1 MTWLFAGPLLVL
13 LLGIAALL
21 PYASLSTAARNT
33 RRPSG
38 RRSARRSA
46 RRTRRELHHAAAF
59 LRDAALV
66 PLVVLLLLQG
76 TLFAVHH
83 YVVPD
88 DTTLS
93 ELFGEYHPEVSLHA
107 PDLEAWNDTIEAN
120 RRDLAYAEWQ
130 QRQGLIP
137 ASVVPPSEVLMEHW
151 PLHIVFLVLPLGYL
165 TWFFRRRYVAAARS
179 YHRGVAQR
187 QKQYA
192 LRAAAP

>member
-1 MTWLFAGPLLVL
+1 MTWLFAGPLLVF

-21 PYASLSTAARNT
+21 PYPSLATAARNT
-33 RRPSG
+33 RRSNG
-38 RRSARRSA
+38 RRST
-46 RRTRRELHHAAAF
+46 RRTRRELHHVTTF

-66 PLVVLLLLQG
+66 PLVALLLLQG

-83 YVVPD
+83 YAVPD

-107 PDLEAWNDTIEAN
+107 PDLEAWNDAIEAN
-120 RRDLAYAEWQ
+120 QRDLAYADWQ

-151 PLHIVFLVLPLGYL
+151 PLHIVFLVLPLAYL
-165 TWFFRRRYVAAARS
+165 TWFFRRRYVAAART
-179 YHRGVAQR
+179 YHRGVVQR

-192 LRAAAP
+192 LRVAAP